1 MFPNSVQAQ
10 PEHPAQL
17 PWDDTIIMGD
27 FNAHNSAWL
36 SQTGESQ
43 ANSRE
48 NTILD
53 LLNTSN
59 FALLNEDSNTMVPTG
74 ALSHP
79 LTSQ

>member
-36 SQTGESQ
+36 SQTGEDQ
-43 ANSRE
+43 AISRDC
-48 NTILD
+48 TIID
-53 LLNTSN
+53 LLNISN
-59 FALLNEDSNTMVPTG
+59 FAFLNKTPTLG
-74 ALSHP
+74 
-79 LTSQ
+79 SQQAP